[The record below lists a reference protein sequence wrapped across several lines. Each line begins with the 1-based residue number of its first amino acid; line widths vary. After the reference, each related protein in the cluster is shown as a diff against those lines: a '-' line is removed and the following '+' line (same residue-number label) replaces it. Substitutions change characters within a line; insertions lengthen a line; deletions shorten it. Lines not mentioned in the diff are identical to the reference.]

1 MQRQSLAFSIHQDIS
16 GWPVRLDPVQAA
28 QWRADGT
35 WQNTTV
41 AQCARRMAEQEPQRI
56 THVSDG
62 VPHQVGTLWTDAQRL
77 ATALWQRGYR
87 PGDVLAFQ
95 TPNWHESVPIDLAA
109 SLLGLVLC
117 PIVTIYRDHEVE
129 LILRDSRAKGMFVA
143 QEFRGFDHAQMMQR
157 LQPRLPHLQHVW
169 TVRGNAQGGAWEDL
183 TALLAHTGPTP
194 QWPAVSPDAIK
205 LVLYTS
211 GTTGHPKAVLHSHN
225 TLMRAVLMCAA
236 HWQLQPGETTL
247 MPSPVTHVTGF
258 SHGIEMPF
266 YRGVRAVLMEKW
278 DAAQAMDIIER
289 EQVAFTIGATPFLQ
303 ELMDRAE
310 ATSRT
315 LPSLRLFPC
324 GGAAVAP
331 EVIYRVPRTLSHC
344 RSFRVYG
351 SSEAPMIT
359 LGFMQP
365 QEQRLA
371 AETDGKVVDYDVRI
385 ETADGQ
391 EAPLGQEGEIC
402 VRGPAL
408 FLGYANPEH
417 TDEAFDE
424 AGYFHTG
431 DVGRLTPEGAIVF
444 TGRIKDLI
452 NRGGEKISAKE
463 VEDLLHQHP
472 GVQAAAVVAMPHARL
487 GETVCAYVIARP
499 GTAPT
504 AQDILSLLD
513 HAGVARQK
521 YPEQIFFV
529 NQFPVTASGKIKKDL
544 LRKDA
549 QQRHIN
555 FAPMSS

>member
-1 MQRQSLAFSIHQDIS
+1 MPRPSNAYTTQQDIS
-16 GWPVRLDPVQAA
+16 GWPVRVNPAKA
-28 QWRADGT
+28 EQWRSDGT

-41 AQCARRMAEQEPQRI
+41 AQCARRIATEDPERI
-56 THVSDG
+56 THVCAG
-62 VPHQVGTLWTDAQRL
+62 VAHSARALWEQAQRL

-95 TPNWHESVPIDLAA
+95 TPNWHESVLIDLAA

-129 LILRDSRAKGMFVA
+129 LILSDSRAKGIFVA
-143 QEFRGFDHAQMMQR
+143 QQFRGFDHAQMMSR

-169 TVRGNAQGGAWEDL
+169 TVRGPAQGGALEDL
-183 TALLAHTGPTP
+183 RALVAHDATP
-194 QWPAVSPDAIK
+194 PEWPAVSPDAIK

-211 GTTGHPKAVLHSHN
+211 GTTGQPKAVLHSHN
-225 TLMRAVLMCAA
+225 TLLRAVLMCADY
-236 HWQLQPGETTL
+236 WQLQPGETTL

-278 DAAQAMDIIER
+278 DTAEAMDIIER

-303 ELMDRAE
+303 ELMDMAE
-310 ATSRT
+310 RT
-315 LPSLRLFPC
+315 RRHLPSLRLFPC

-331 EVIYRVPRTLSHC
+331 EVIYRVPRTLHHC

-359 LGFMQP
+359 LGFPLP
-365 QEQRLA
+365 QDHQLA
-371 AETDGKVVDYDVRI
+371 AETDGKVVDYEVLI
-385 ETADGQ
+385 QKADGQ
-391 EAPLGQEGEIC
+391 CAATGQEGEIC

-408 FLGYANPEH
+408 FLGYARLEH
-417 TDEAFDE
+417 TQEAFDE

-431 DVGRLTPEGAIVF
+431 DVGYLTPEGAIVF

-472 GVQAAAVVAMPHARL
+472 SVQAAAVVAMPHARL
-487 GETVCAYVIARP
+487 GETVCAYIIARP
-499 GTAPT
+499 GTAPS
-504 AQDILSLLD
+504 AQDIAALLD
-513 HAGVARQK
+513 RSGVARQK

-529 NQFPVTASGKIKKDL
+529 DQFPTTASGKIKKDL

-549 QQRHIN
+549 QHRHTVGP
-555 FAPMSS
+555 ATT